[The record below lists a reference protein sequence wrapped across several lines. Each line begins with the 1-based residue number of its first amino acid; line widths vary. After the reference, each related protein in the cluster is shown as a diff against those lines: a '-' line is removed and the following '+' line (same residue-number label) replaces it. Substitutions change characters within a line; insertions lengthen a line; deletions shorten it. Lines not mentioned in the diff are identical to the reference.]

1 MISIDWGTKVIS
13 IPKAYTTLVQATPAE
28 IRDLPLNQFR
38 LDLKALESSAEGMA
52 HLKTHQHNTEILLGG
67 IVYARTIEIISGY
80 TVTFEDGNYAVNLT
94 GANSNVGDVVN
105 LNQVSIRSQNAAG
118 LISNAA
124 IEFSSFGGAITVD
137 AIRGVTGTV
146 FPKGTPQAPVNNI
159 QDAKLIADVRGINRL
174 NIIGNF
180 TFTTGDD
187 IENFEVYGTNPNKT
201 VLTFEPGA
209 ATFGVDI
216 FDATIQ
222 GEFDNLATFEDCRLL
237 DVQMVEGY
245 AYRCLIAGTFVVSGV
260 GQTAFIDCWDGIV
273 QNNVYPIIDC
283 GGAGRD
289 VSIKNWHGDLKIIN
303 KTGPED
309 IEININSGGTV
320 VIDSTVNDG
329 IIRCTGSLR
338 VIDNS
343 TGTAI
348 VDTSQVSFPVL
359 TQYAAFDNGSVWID
373 PTTSNTGTKFPI
385 GTKQQPVNND
395 VDAQLIANKYSL
407 FNISARSAFTIT
419 GTHTNMKF
427 FGRSSRTTQI
437 TVDPAATLVGCEF
450 DGLLLSGD
458 LGDNGSSYY
467 TQVAMQ
473 NLSGIFGY
481 AERCIFREGTVG
493 IAANGLLIANE
504 CASVGAN
511 NPGNNIPILD
521 CNGSGRMAFRQFS
534 GELLITN
541 KSSGGDCS
549 LSLVGAV
556 ITLDSTITS
565 GNWRVSGAGTIIN
578 NTTGTATVDLTE
590 FSSNSEV
597 QQSINAYA
605 QKASDNAEQANLK
618 L

>member
-13 IPKAYTTLVQATPAE
+13 IPKAYTTLVQATPTE

-38 LDLKALESSAEGMA
+38 LDLKALEYSAEGMA
-52 HLKTHQHNTEILLGG
+52 HLKTHQHNTEISLGG

-80 TVTFEDGNYAVNLT
+80 TVTFENGNYAVNLT

-124 IEFSSFGGAITVD
+124 IEFASFGGAITVD
-137 AIRGVTGTV
+137 AIKGVTGTV

-174 NIIGNF
+174 NIVGNF
-180 TFTTGDD
+180 TFTTGDNVED
-187 IENFEVYGTNPNKT
+187 FEIYGINPNKT
-201 VLTFEPGA
+201 ILTFEAGA
-209 ATFGVDI
+209 LTYGVDI
-216 FDATIQ
+216 FNTTVQ
-222 GEFDNLATFEDCRLL
+222 GVFDNLATFEDCRLL
-237 DVQMVEGY
+237 DVEMVEGY
-245 AYRCLIAGTFVVSGV
+245 AYKCLIAGTFVVSGV

-273 QNNVYPIIDC
+273 SNGTYPIIDC
-283 GGAGRD
+283 GGTGRNI
-289 VSIKNWHGDLKIIN
+289 SIKNWHGDIKIIN

-309 IEININSGGTV
+309 IEINMNSGGTV
-320 VIDSTVNDG
+320 LIDSTVTNG
-329 IIRCTGSLR
+329 LIRCTGSMKI
-338 VIDNS
+338 VDNS
-343 TGTAI
+343 
-348 VDTSQVSFPVL
+348 VSPAVVNIAEVAFPEL
-359 TQYAAFDNGSVWID
+359 TQYAAFEEGSVWLD

-385 GTKQQPVNND
+385 GTKQKPVNND
-395 VDAQLIANKYSL
+395 ADAQLIANNFSL
-407 FNISARSAFTIT
+407 FNITAREAVTIT
-419 GTHTNMKF
+419 GTHSNVKF
-427 FGRSSRTTQI
+427 FGRSPRTTQI
-437 TVDPAATLVGCEF
+437 TIDPTATLFGCEF
-450 DGLLLSGD
+450 ESMLLSGD
-458 LGDNGSSYY
+458 LGGNSSAYY
-467 TQVAMQ
+467 TQVAMK
-473 NLSGIFGY
+473 NLSGVFGH
-481 AERCIFREGTVG
+481 AERCIFREGTVS
-493 IAANGLLIANE
+493 IAANGLLMANK

-511 NPGNNIPILD
+511 SPGNNIPILD

-549 LSLVGAV
+549 LSLIGAV

-565 GNWRVSGAGTIIN
+565 GNWRVSGVGTIIN

-597 QQSINAYA
+597 QQSTNAYA
-605 QKASDNAEQANLK
+605 RKASDNAEQANLK